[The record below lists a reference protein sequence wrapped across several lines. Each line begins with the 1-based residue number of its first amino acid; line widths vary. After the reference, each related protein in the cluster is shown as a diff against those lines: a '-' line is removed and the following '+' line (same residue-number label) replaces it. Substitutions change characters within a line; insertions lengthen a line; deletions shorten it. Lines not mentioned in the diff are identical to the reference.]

1 VHTLY
6 PRRVDEDLE
15 PGTGKREK
23 RHQRGIELER
33 QLRLGLPFW
42 RTLKVVSSDHG
53 ADDRQTVTQNA
64 VLIEAGDV
72 IDRSLDLAPEPVS
85 RREVVAV
92 GVKPRTEKLDEQP
105 RHSRIAGQRLLQVA
119 VTKRCAGLAQIF
131 QERAQQRDFAT
142 GQTGS

>member
-1 VHTLY
+1 M
-6 PRRVDEDLE
+6 
-15 PGTGKREK
+15 
-23 RHQRGIELER
+23 
-33 QLRLGLPFW
+33 
-42 RTLKVVSSDHG
+42 
-53 ADDRQTVTQNA
+53 DDRQTVTQNA

-92 GVKPRTEKLDEQP
+92 GVKPRAEKLDQQS
-105 RHSRIAGQRLLQVA
+105 RHGRIAGQRLLQVA

>member
-1 VHTLY
+1 M
-6 PRRVDEDLE
+6 
-15 PGTGKREK
+15 
-23 RHQRGIELER
+23 
-33 QLRLGLPFW
+33 
-42 RTLKVVSSDHG
+42 
-53 ADDRQTVTQNA
+53 DDRQTVTQNA

-92 GVKPRTEKLDEQP
+92 GVKPRAEKLDQQS
-105 RHSRIAGQRLLQVA
+105 RHGRIAGQRLLQVA

-142 GQTGS
+142 RSNRLVGPARQASRSRTHRPRPP